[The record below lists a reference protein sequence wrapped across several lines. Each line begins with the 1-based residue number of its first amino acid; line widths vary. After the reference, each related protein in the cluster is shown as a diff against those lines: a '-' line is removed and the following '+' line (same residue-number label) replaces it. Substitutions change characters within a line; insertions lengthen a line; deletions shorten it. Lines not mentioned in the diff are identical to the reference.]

1 MAANL
6 VEQMSE
12 QYQLLVD
19 QLMREGM
26 TEKDALAFA
35 DQEFDVVATKS
46 SVYIGTFAWQFAR
59 VEGEKTLHP

>member
-1 MAANL
+1 
-6 VEQMSE
+6 MSE

-26 TEKDALAFA
+26 TEEDALACA
-35 DQEFDVVATKS
+35 DREFDVVATKP